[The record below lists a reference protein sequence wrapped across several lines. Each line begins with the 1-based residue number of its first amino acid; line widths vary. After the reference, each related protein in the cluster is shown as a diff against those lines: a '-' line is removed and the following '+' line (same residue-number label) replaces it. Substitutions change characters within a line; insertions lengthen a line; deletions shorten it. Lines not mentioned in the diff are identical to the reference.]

1 MKKKIEQLL
10 SGKFQYE
17 QPALLFSQ
25 EKLDI
30 TIKSGETM
38 RGELYFGTEN
48 NEKIRGYI
56 TSSNRRFVP
65 GMDRFSGTTVC
76 LPYGVD
82 GNGMEPGEVCSGWL
96 CFTTDLGEYKIPF
109 VISAKKE
116 QIQSS
121 SGEVKS
127 LDAFQEL
134 ARSNFREA
142 FRIFTDKS
150 FVRILPESDDW
161 KEKALYLGMSE
172 QPVTY
177 QHLEEFFV
185 GAKMK
190 EPVSVSLKEDGAE
203 FYEVRESTQES
214 FDIQRS
220 GWGHVRLEIQANG
233 KFLEVAKRVVTEE
246 DFIGSHYQVNYLIDH
261 EQLGAGM
268 QFGEIVIKSPYQEL
282 IYKIMASKGAKA
294 HVNMNIRIKKN
305 RMSMVKDYV
314 DYRIGKLEFKTWVGS
329 SHFILNQL
337 WEDGCDYPEYQM
349 FEAYLHHLEGDE
361 TSAREIL
368 KKYQDKSFSKED
380 LEFAGIYLFLCNLTG
395 LYSDTEQAL
404 RKIQNFYMQKEDSLV
419 LFWILLQMD
428 SSFKNTPS
436 KALFMMEEMFDRGC
450 QSPILYLEAWD
461 CISKNISLLHRLD
474 RFWIQVFLFAGK
486 ENLLT
491 EELSMRLAYLSG
503 YEKSFNRSL
512 YRALGM
518 AYEAF
523 PSDDTLEAIC
533 KYIMKGNPREHQ
545 YFPWFSLAVD
555 HGIRLTRLYEYYIE
569 TLDTTYQHELPKPL
583 LMYFTYN
590 NHTLGDGKK
599 AFIYASVIGHKE
611 QEPSTFERYRENME
625 AFAQKKLS
633 EGYMNENYA
642 ALYQEFMMEP
652 ENVAQAKKLAGKLFT
667 YRLYCDDPKIHK
679 VIVRHAQLAREEIFP
694 CIQGVAYP
702 RIYTEDAVVL
712 FQDDKQRRYVSTV
725 AYNMTKL
732 LDERNAVKKL
742 LEFNVDEPG
751 LLLNYC
757 ENVPL
762 TKDNIDI
769 FQKLVKSSAYTEEY
783 KKYIRRK
790 ILDYYAEHVH
800 GEDLDEYLKKMDY
813 REYALVDRKVLLEVL
828 ISRRLFPQA
837 MAMIEEFGY
846 EGTELTS
853 LLKMTS
859 RLIVRSELAEDE
871 ELLALASEIFRQGKY
886 DEVILEYL
894 MRYRFGPMDDL
905 LAIWKS
911 ARGFEMDTYQ
921 LEEKILELLMFTG
934 DYRKEGENVLEEYV
948 KKAGK
953 ERIIGAYLTQ
963 VSYGIFVKEYPMSSF
978 VKKELIRAYKMK
990 WPVDQICRL
999 ALLQALSKEKDTRS
1013 ETFEIQKNLLQEFCK
1028 KGMAFGFYRR
1038 FTADLL
1044 SPYQLDDKTFVE
1056 CHANPEAEVTL
1067 YYALDGG
1074 LGLDLEYKCEPMSNV
1089 YQGIFT
1095 KTFTLFYG
1103 ETLHYYFVTEWN
1115 GQKKKSPER
1124 VITMNKVEGIP
1135 MSKYQLINQILSA
1148 RRLEK
1153 DQEVMAELKVY
1164 LRQEQYVKQM
1174 FVIEKEV

>member
-17 QPALLFSQ
+17 QPTLLFSQ

-30 TIKSGETM
+30 SIEPGETM

-48 NEKIRGYI
+48 NERIRGYI

-65 GMDRFSGTTVC
+65 GMDKFSGTTVC

-82 GNGMEPGEVCSGWL
+82 GNGMEPGEVCSGWI
-96 CFTTDLGEYKIPF
+96 CFTTDLGEYKLPF
-109 VISAKKE
+109 VISAKKD
-116 QIQSS
+116 QIKSS
-121 SGEVKS
+121 SGVVKN
-127 LDAFQEL
+127 LETFQGL
-134 ARSNFREA
+134 AQENFREA
-142 FRIFTDKS
+142 FRLFTDKS
-150 FVRILPESDDW
+150 FTGLLPKAEW

-190 EPVSVSLKEDGAE
+190 DPVSISLKEESGE
-203 FYEVRESTQES
+203 FYEMRESSQES
-214 FDIQRS
+214 FDVQRS
-220 GWGHVRLEIQANG
+220 GWGHIRLEILAKG
-233 KFLEVAKRVVTEE
+233 KFLEVTKRVVTEE
-246 DFIGSHYQVNYLIDH
+246 DFIGSHYQVDFLIDY
-261 EQLGAGM
+261 ERLGQGM
-268 QFGEIVIKSPYQEL
+268 QFGEILIKSPYQEL
-282 IYKIMASKGAKA
+282 VYKVVASKGAKA
-294 HVNMNIRIKKN
+294 HVNMNIRVKKN
-305 RMSMVKDYV
+305 RMSMVKDYI
-314 DYRIGKLEFKTWVGS
+314 DYRIGRLEFKTWAGS
-329 SHFILNQL
+329 NHFILNQL
-337 WEDGCDYPEYQM
+337 REDGCNYPEYQM
-349 FEAYLHHLEGDE
+349 FEAYLLHLEGDD
-361 TSAREIL
+361 TSAKEIL
-368 KKYQDKSFSKED
+368 KRYQDKSFSKED
-380 LEFAGIYLFLCNLTG
+380 LEFAGVYLFLCNRTG
-395 LYSDTEQAL
+395 LYSDKEQAL

-419 LFWILLQMD
+419 LLWILFQLDD
-428 SSFKNTPS
+428 SLKRTPS

-450 QSPILYLEAWD
+450 RSPLLYLEAWE

-474 RFWIQVFLFAGK
+474 SFWIQVFLFAGK
-486 ENLLT
+486 EKLLT

-503 YEKSFNRSL
+503 YEKIFNRSL
-512 YRALGM
+512 YRVLSM

-611 QEPSTFERYRENME
+611 QEPATFERYKENME
-625 AFAQKKLS
+625 SFAAEKMA

-642 ALYQEFMMEP
+642 ALYQEFLMDP
-652 ENVAQAKKLAGKLFT
+652 DTPSQAQKLAGKLFT

-702 RIYTEDAVVL
+702 RIYTEDAVIL

-725 AYNMTKL
+725 AYNITKL
-732 LDERNAVKKL
+732 LDERNVLQKL
-742 LEFNVDEPG
+742 MKFQIEEPG

-762 TKDNIDI
+762 TRENLDI
-769 FQKLVKSSAYTEEY
+769 FQKLVKSNAYTEEY
-783 KKYIRRK
+783 KQYLRRK
-790 ILDYYAEHVH
+790 ILDYYAVNIH
-800 GEDLDEYLKKMDY
+800 GEDLDDYLKKMDY
-813 REYALVDRKVLLEVL
+813 REYALIDRKILLEIL

-846 EGTELTS
+846 EGTELSS
-853 LLKMTS
+853 LLKLTS

-871 ELLALASEIFRQGKY
+871 ELLALASEIFRQKKY

-894 MRYRFGPMDDL
+894 MKYRFGPMEDL
-905 LAIWKS
+905 LEIWKS

-934 DYRKEGENVLEEYV
+934 DYRKEGETVLEEYV
-948 KKAGK
+948 KKSGK

-963 VSYGIFVKEYPMSSF
+963 VSYGIFVKEYPMSPF
-978 VKKELIRAYKMK
+978 VKTQLIRAYKRN
-990 WPVDQICRL
+990 WPVNQVCRL
-999 ALLQALSKEKDTRS
+999 ALLLSLSKEKDAKD
-1013 ETFEIQKNLLQEFCK
+1013 EILAMQKNLLEEFVK
-1028 KGMAFGFYRR
+1028 KGMTFGFFRR
-1038 FTADLL
+1038 FSADLL

-1067 YYALDGG
+1067 FYALDAG
-1074 LGLDLEYKCEPMSNV
+1074 LGTKPEYKCEPLNNV

-1103 ETLHYYFVTEWN
+1103 ETLHYYFVIEWQ

-1124 VITMNKVEGIP
+1124 VITMNKVEGTP
-1135 MSKYQLINQILSA
+1135 MSKYQLLNQILSA

-1153 DQEVMAELKVY
+1153 EQEVISKMKQY
-1164 LRQEQYVKQM
+1164 LRQEQYVKNM
-1174 FVIEKEV
+1174 FVLEKEE